1 MRGAIGADEAD
12 GLAAG
17 AGAAGAADAVG
28 VIHRRA
34 RQVVVDHGRQAGD
47 VDAAR
52 GHVGGHQ
59 DLQTAGLEI
68 GQHLAAL
75 SLAAIP
81 MQRGGADAGGLQL
94 AGHPVGAMPAG
105 HEDQHALPAMGVQQM
120 AQQQGALRRV
130 HLDHALADVRR
141 GGVTWRD
148 VDALRLI
155 QQLFRQRAHRG
166 REGGGE
172 QQVLAVGRQQGQHAA
187 QFVGEA
193 EVEQAVGFVQH
204 QGFDGGKPQRIV
216 RQQVQQPAGRG
227 GDNVGA
233 AAQGHHLRIDGDAA
247 ENHGDLGPARQV
259 PASWRRVSPTC
270 AASSRVGSRISV
282 CVWRGVA

>member
-1 MRGAIGADEAD
+1 
-12 GLAAG
+12 
-17 AGAAGAADAVG
+17 
-28 VIHRRA
+28 
-34 RQVVVDHGRQAGD
+34 
-47 VDAAR
+47 
-52 GHVGGHQ
+52 
-59 DLQTAGLEI
+59 
-68 GQHLAAL
+68 
-75 SLAAIP
+75 
-81 MQRGGADAGGLQL
+81 
-94 AGHPVGAMPAG
+94 
-105 HEDQHALPAMGVQQM
+105 MGVQQM
-120 AQQQGALRRV
+120 AQQRGALRRV

-155 QQLFRQRAHRG
+155 QQLFRQRARRG

-233 AAQGHHLRIDGDAA
+233 AAQGHHCGLMETPPKPRRSWAGAA
-247 ENHGDLGPARQV
+247 GPGPVGAGCRPLAPPVPAWEAGSACASGAAWPDCRSAIAAAAAGSKPRFCRSRFARWQAHRGLAGWRGRRRAGRRWGPDSLERWRPGPARATGPV
-259 PASWRRVSPTC
+259 R
-270 AASSRVGSRISV
+270 
-282 CVWRGVA
+282 